1 MHYTLALHSE
11 FQDLKKFVLELTGQ
25 NQRIFAYIM
34 VKQTDQELLLLISG
48 GDSSA
53 LSDFYDRHS
62 KLVYGALLRILG
74 DTDDAEDILQEV
86 FIQVWRKASTYKE
99 ELGSPKNWLV
109 RIAHNRAVNLIRSRR
124 HRAKNSEVP
133 MPDEDNGIAL
143 GSELI
148 DDSLIEQ
155 TISAERMKMIGE
167 AMQDL
172 PKDQIVLLDM
182 AFFQGYSH
190 SEISELLKLPLG
202 TVKTRIRNGLL
213 SLRHSLGFLKSE
225 FS

>member
-1 MHYTLALHSE
+1 M
-11 FQDLKKFVLELTGQ
+11 
-25 NQRIFAYIM
+25 
-34 VKQTDQELLLLISG
+34 KQTDQELLQLISG

-62 KLVYGALLRILG
+62 KLIYGALLRLLG

-86 FIQVWRKASTYKE
+86 FIQVWRKVSTYNE
-99 ELGSPKNWLV
+99 QLGSPKNWLV
-109 RIAHNRAVNLIRSRR
+109 RIAHNRAINLIRSRR
-124 HRAKNSEVP
+124 HQAKKSEVP
-133 MPDEDNGIAL
+133 IPDEDSGVAL

-148 DDSLIEQ
+148 DDSLMAQ
-155 TISAERMKMIGE
+155 TISSERMKMIGE

-172 PKDQIVLLDM
+172 PKDQVVLLDM

-190 SEISELLKLPLG
+190 SEISDLLKLPLG

-213 SLRHSLGFLKSE
+213 ALRHSLGFLKSE
-225 FS
+225 FT